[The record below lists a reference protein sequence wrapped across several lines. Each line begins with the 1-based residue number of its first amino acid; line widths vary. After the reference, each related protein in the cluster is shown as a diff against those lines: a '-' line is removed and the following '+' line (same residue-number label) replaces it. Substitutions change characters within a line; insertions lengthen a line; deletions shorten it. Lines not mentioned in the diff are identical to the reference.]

1 MILLTSI
8 IFGHDTMIHKCQ
20 VTVFFVSPEY
30 ALYSGPNMITYD
42 DVLPV
47 MNVVK
52 RSAQSPGYNVS
63 S

>member
-1 MILLTSI
+1 
-8 IFGHDTMIHKCQ
+8 MIHKCQ

-30 ALYSGPNMITYD
+30 ALYSGPHMITYD